1 MLREAAQPGP
11 PGKCGFPKIAP
22 AAKTLST
29 QSGNPV
35 GSISHT
41 YRDYATPATS
51 TATPQGRPAVSAAW
65 TMAVAP
71 SLVSLLLSSPHYAP
85 NYRSERDKPLFKPCN
100 VPILFTVKPKALKMV
115 SGPYL
120 IYVYKTC
127 HLSKLASF
135 YTPLAHYIQPHWLP
149 CRHTVASGPLH
160 WLFPLP
166 GMLFPQMLAWL
177 TPHLLQVFAQ
187 MSPSQPVLP

>member
-1 MLREAAQPGP
+1 MDRTFWARLRAELGPRQLRSKERRRERLRGLAALCLQDGAPK
-11 PGKCGFPKIAP
+11 GKSQVTDRRRRAY
-22 AAKTLST
+22 
-29 QSGNPV
+29 QSGRADILGYNLRP
-35 GSISHT
+35 GL
-41 YRDYATPATS
+41 DNQTPATS

-135 YTPLAHYIQPHWLP
+135 YT
-149 CRHTVASGPLH
+149 HTHTDQDRKSTRLNSSH
-160 WLFPLP
+160 
-166 GMLFPQMLAWL
+166 
-177 TPHLLQVFAQ
+177 
-187 MSPSQPVLP
+187 